1 VTEPERYIGS
11 KGLKAELLASAKAD
25 RAPDG
30 SRRRALVAAAAAV
43 AASTK
48 AASATAALSTLARV
62 AAWKWIAMGALSVGA
77 VVAAKEVIVP
87 RATTVEA
94 TRAPSAAP
102 PTPPTRRTRQALA
115 PVRPGAP
122 TPIAVAPDLP
132 VPVSPPPAPVAV
144 ERASPPPPPAA
155 KAEPPP
161 IAPKATVVAAQ
172 VTEAPTPARATAPS
186 TSGSRLAAEITAIDQ
201 MKSALAAGDAADAL
215 RRVDAYRAA
224 FPTGTLAAEA
234 TALRVEALARAGRR
248 DDARAELARLRAGHP
263 ESPLLENLGQIVG
276 E

>member
-1 VTEPERYIGS
+1 VTEPVRFIGS

-25 RAPDG
+25 RAPEG

-48 AASATAALSTLARV
+48 AATATATLGTLARV
-62 AAWKWIAMGALSVGA
+62 AAWKWFAMGAVGLGT
-77 VVAAKEVIVP
+77 VVAAKAVIAP
-87 RATTVEA
+87 RATTVEVS
-94 TRAPSAAP
+94 TAPSAGPKAP
-102 PTPPTRRTRQALA
+102 HAKRRVASPIRPRAFDAIPADPAL
-115 PVRPGAP
+115 P
-122 TPIAVAPDLP
+122 L
-132 VPVSPPPAPVAV
+132 PVSPPPEPAANESAIAPV
-144 ERASPPPPPAA
+144 PPAA
-155 KAEPPP
+155 KPEPPAIKP
-161 IAPKATVVAAQ
+161 
-172 VTEAPTPARATAPS
+172 PTPAVAARATAEPAPARAAGPS

-201 MKSALAAGDAADAL
+201 MKSALAGGNAADAL

-248 DDARAELARLRAGHP
+248 DEARAELARLRAGHP